1 MYAEDPA
8 RILLVEDSAV
18 EATVLLEATERAA
31 PGRYEF
37 AVVGTL
43 PAALKRLGRAPT
55 DCVLLDL
62 GLPGSAGAA
71 AVAAMREVA
80 PSTPIVA
87 LSTLGNSLEALE
99 AIRHGADDCL
109 EKTGF
114 DARQLVR
121 TIDLAMERGAARA
134 RLLKLALRDP
144 LTGLANRAHFE
155 ESLARAAAR
164 AGRSGNLLALLY
176 LDLDGFKLTNDAL
189 GHDGGDALLKAVANR
204 FAAQVRAGDTLARI
218 GGDEFA
224 VILENLASAD
234 GAAVVARKLVAA
246 LEAPILIGHEEVRVG
261 ASVGIAFRPTD
272 GVAPGDLVHAADRAM
287 YGAKRLGGNR
297 IGSYSRL
304 LTAGSGILERLPSMR
319 SVPAA
324 AAAAGRWVA

>member
-1 MYAEDPA
+1 MYPEHPA

-37 AVVGTL
+37 AVVASL
-43 PAALKRLGRAPT
+43 PAALKRLGRAAT

-71 AVAAMREVA
+71 AVGALRESA
-80 PSTPIVA
+80 PATPLVA
-87 LSTLGNSLEALE
+87 LSALGNSQEALE

-109 EKTGF
+109 EKSGF

-121 TIDLAMERGAARA
+121 TIDLAIERGAARA

-164 AGRSGNLLALLY
+164 AGRSGNLMALLY

-189 GHDGGDALLKAVANR
+189 GHDGGDALLKAVAAR
-204 FAAQVRAGDTLARI
+204 FAGQVRAGDTLARI

-224 VILENLASAD
+224 VILENLLTAD
-234 GAAVVARKLVAA
+234 SAAVVARKLVAA
-246 LEAPILIGHEEVRVG
+246 LEAPILVGHEEVRVG

-272 GVAPGDLVHAADRAM
+272 GVAPGDLVRAADRAM
-287 YGAKRLGGNR
+287 YAAKRLGGNR

-304 LTAGSGILERLPSMR
+304 LTAGSGTADRLHG
-319 SVPAA
+319 
-324 AAAAGRWVA
+324 AGRTMAVASSRRVA

>member
-1 MYAEDPA
+1 MYPENPA

-43 PAALKRLGRAPT
+43 AAAVKRLGRAPT

-62 GLPGSAGAA
+62 ALPASPGAA
-71 AVAAMREVA
+71 AVSALREAAPA
-80 PSTPIVA
+80 TPLVA
-87 LSTLGNSLEALE
+87 LAALGNSREALA

-109 EKTGF
+109 EKSGF

-121 TIDLAMERGAARA
+121 TIDLAMERGVARA

-164 AGRSGNLLALLY
+164 AGRSGNLMALLY
-176 LDLDGFKLTNDAL
+176 VDLDGFKLANDAL
-189 GHDGGDALLKAVANR
+189 GHDGGDALLKAIAAR
-204 FAAQVRAGDTLARI
+204 FAAQVRGGDTLARI

-224 VILENLASAD
+224 VILENLLTAD
-234 GAAVVARKLVAA
+234 SAAVVARKLVAA
-246 LEAPILIGHEEVRVG
+246 LEAPILVGHEEVRVG

-272 GVAPGDLVHAADRAM
+272 GVAPGDLVRAADRAM
-287 YGAKRLGGNR
+287 YAAKRLGGNR

-304 LTAGSGILERLPSMR
+304 LTAGSGTAGRLHGAGRTMAVAS
-319 SVPAA
+319 
-324 AAAAGRWVA
+324 GRWVA

>member
-1 MYAEDPA
+1 MSPEQPA
-8 RILLVEDSAV
+8 RILLVEHSAV

-43 PAALKRLGRAPT
+43 AAAVKRLGRAPT

-62 GLPGSAGAA
+62 ALPASQGVAMVSAL
-71 AVAAMREVA
+71 RESA
-80 PSTPIVA
+80 PATPLVA
-87 LSTLGNSLEALE
+87 LSALGNSQQALE

-114 DARQLVR
+114 DARQLAR
-121 TIDLAMERGAARA
+121 TIDLAIERGAARA

-164 AGRSGNLLALLY
+164 AGRSGQLLALLY

-189 GHDGGDALLKAVANR
+189 GHDGGDALLKAVAAR
-204 FAAQVRAGDTLARI
+204 FASEVRAGDTLARI

-224 VILENLASAD
+224 VILENLLSAD
-234 GAAVVARKLVAA
+234 GAAVVARKLLAA
-246 LEAPILIGHEEVRVG
+246 LEAPLLIGHEQVQIS

-272 GVAPGDLVHAADRAM
+272 GMAAGELTRAADRAM
-287 YGAKRLGGNR
+287 YAAKRLGGNR

-304 LTAGSGILERLPSMR
+304 LNAGSGALERLHR
-319 SVPAA
+319 AA
-324 AAAAGRWVA
+324 RAPVAAVAAGRRVA

>member
-1 MYAEDPA
+1 MYAEHSA
-8 RILLVEDSAV
+8 KILLVEDSAV

-43 PAALKRLGRAPT
+43 KAALKRLGQAQT

-62 GLPGSAGAA
+62 ALPGSTGGDAVGAL
-71 AVAAMREVA
+71 REAA
-80 PSTPIVA
+80 PSTPLVA
-87 LSTLGNSLEALE
+87 LSTLGNAREAVE
-99 AIRHGADDCL
+99 AIRRGADDCL
-109 EKTGF
+109 EKSGF
-114 DARQLVR
+114 DARQLAR
-121 TIDLAMERGAARA
+121 AIDLAIERGAARA

-155 ESLARAAAR
+155 ESLARATAR

-189 GHDGGDALLKAVANR
+189 GHDGGDGLLKAVAAR
-204 FAAQVRAGDTLARI
+204 FAARVRAGDTLARI
-218 GGDEFA
+218 GGDEFG
-224 VILENLASAD
+224 VILENLISPDA
-234 GAAVVARKLVAA
+234 AAVVARKLVAA

-272 GVAPGDLVHAADRAM
+272 GVDAGELVRAADRAM
-287 YGAKRLGGNR
+287 YAAKRQGGNR

-304 LTAGSGILERLPSMR
+304 LTAASGAHPRLHAVGR
-319 SVPAA
+319 SPVGMLAA
-324 AAAAGRWVA
+324 SA

>member
-1 MYAEDPA
+1 MYAENPA

-18 EATVLLEATERAA
+18 EATVLLEATERTA

-43 PAALKRLGRAPT
+43 SAALKRLGRAPT

-121 TIDLAMERGAARA
+121 SIDLAIERGAARA

-189 GHDGGDALLKAVANR
+189 GHDGGDALLKAIATR
-204 FAAQVRAGDTLARI
+204 LAAQVRAGDTLARI

-246 LEAPILIGHEEVRVG
+246 LEAPILIGHEEVQVG

-272 GVAPGDLVHAADRAM
+272 GVAPGDLVRAADRAM
-287 YGAKRLGGNR
+287 YAAKRLGGNR

-304 LTAGSGILERLPSMR
+304 LTAGSGALERLPAMR
-319 SVPAA
+319 PVPAA
-324 AAAAGRWVA
+324 IAAAGRRVA